1 MNENSA
7 EYRRGRGSQINQ
19 SSKFLKHNLV
29 QGDPD
34 GVDEQLYQT
43 VITQYIEE
51 HPKKIVNKVES
62 PDVSMM
68 YSLNP
73 YQGCEHGCIYCY
85 ARNSHQYWGYSAGLD
100 FESKIIVKP
109 DAPKLLEQFI
119 LNKKWKPQPITL
131 SGNTDCYQPAE
142 RKFKLTRQCL
152 EVMLKYKHPVGFI
165 TKNSLILRDLDLL
178 SEMAKH
184 HLVRVM
190 VSITTLDESLR
201 LKLEPRT
208 ATAKKRLEVINELS
222 KAGVACGVMT
232 APIIPG
238 LNSMEIPALIKAAAD
253 NGAVM
258 AGFTM
263 VRLNGDVSA
272 IFEDWIYKAFPDKAD
287 KVLSLIRQCHGGKL
301 NDSRWGTRMK
311 GDGNVAESIH
321 QLFKTSVKKYL
332 SDKKPYDYN
341 FDLFKKP
348 SDNKQM
354 ELF

>member
-1 MNENSA
+1 MNENSTN
-7 EYRRGRGSQINQ
+7 YKKGRGSQVN
-19 SSKFLKHNLV
+19 SSSRFLKNVLV
-29 QGDPD
+29 QGEPE
-34 GVDEQLYQT
+34 GVDEPLYQT
-43 VITQYIEE
+43 VVTQFIEE
-51 HPKKIVNKVES
+51 YPKKVVNKVAS
-62 PDVSMM
+62 PDVGMM

-109 DAPKLLEQFI
+109 DAPKLLEKF
-119 LNKKWKPQPITL
+119 LNKKGWEPVPITL

-142 RKFKLTRQCL
+142 RKYKLTRQCL
-152 EVMLKYKHPVGFI
+152 EVMLQYKHPVGFI

-178 SEMAKH
+178 SEMAKLK
-184 HLVRVM
+184 LVKVM
-190 VSITTLDESLR
+190 VSITSLDEKLR

-208 ATAKKRLEVINELS
+208 ATAAKRLNVLYELS

-258 AGFTM
+258 AGYTI
-263 VRLNGDVSA
+263 VRLNGDIGP
-272 IFEDWIYKAFPDKAD
+272 IFEDWIHKAFPDKAK
-287 KVLSLIRQCHGGKL
+287 KVLSLIKQCHGGTL
-301 NDSRWGTRMK
+301 NDSRWEKRMS
-311 GDGNVAESIH
+311 GDGNMAESIE
-321 QLFKTSVKKYL
+321 QLFRTSVKKYMNNPQ
-332 SDKKPYDYN
+332 PYDYDFN
-341 FDLFKKP
+341 IFGKP
-348 SDNKQM
+348 DKNKQL

>member
-1 MNENSA
+1 MNENDV
-7 EYRRGRGSQINQ
+7 EYRKGRGSQTNQ
-19 SSKFLKHNLV
+19 SSKFLKNELV

-34 GVDEQLYQT
+34 GVDEPLYQSI
-43 VITQYIEE
+43 ITQYIEE
-51 HPKKIVNKVES
+51 HPKKIVNKVPS

-109 DAPKLLEQFI
+109 DAPRLLEKF
-119 LNKKWKPQPITL
+119 LSNKKWEPIPITL

-142 RKFKLTRQCL
+142 RKFKITRQCL
-152 EVMLKYKHPVGFI
+152 EVMLKYKHPIAFI

-178 SEMAKH
+178 TELAKLK
-184 HLVRVM
+184 LVRVM
-190 VSITTLDESLR
+190 VSITSLDESLR

-208 ATAKKRLEVINELS
+208 ATATKRLQILNELS
-222 KAGVACGVMT
+222 EAGIACGVMT

-258 AGFTM
+258 AGFTL
-263 VRLNGDVSA
+263 VRLNGEVAS
-272 IFEDWIYKAFPDKAD
+272 IFEDWIHKAFPDKAS
-287 KVLSLIRQCHGGKL
+287 KVLSLIKQCHKGKL

-311 GDGNVAESIH
+311 GDGNVAESIS

-332 SDKKPYDYN
+332 KDRAPYEYDFNIFERPNDKKQ
-341 FDLFKKP
+341 L
-348 SDNKQM
+348 